1 MERGCGL
8 KIRDSFASAVV
19 CALVLVTA
27 GCSATSQPTT
37 APSQPTIPEMTVQE
51 AETQFKAI
59 ARASCE
65 AALEQ
70 GTLEKSVE
78 PDGFTLVMVPKAD
91 AYKDFSAAYFQPD
104 DTYELI
110 WETDAFSACGVS
122 MTYDLA
128 EEAGR
133 ESDLEVIFNP
143 ELQQFETFQDFGE
156 FGESRLGYQ
165 TVEGKISSVQNLD
178 SEDSD
183 KRTVSY
189 GNLTEAEI
197 NILTTAV
204 DRFLGD

>member
-1 MERGCGL
+1 M
-8 KIRDSFASAVV
+8 SA
-19 CALVLVTA
+19 
-27 GCSATSQPTT
+27 
-37 APSQPTIPEMTVQE
+37 QE
-51 AETQFKAI
+51 AEDQFKTI

-70 GTLEKSVE
+70 GTLEKSVD
-78 PDGFTLVMVPKAD
+78 PGGFTLVMVPKAD

-110 WETDAFSACGVS
+110 WETDAFSACGAS
-122 MTYDLA
+122 ITYDLA
-128 EEAGR
+128 EEAGQ
-133 ESDLEVIFNP
+133 ESDLEVLFNA

-156 FGESRLGYQ
+156 FGVSRLGYH
-165 TVEGKISSVQNLD
+165 VVDGKISSVQDLET
-178 SEDSD
+178 EDSD